1 MQLNKGK
8 RLRLFFSRAF
18 LFRQRQENERTQN
31 HMSTVRKIKFVERKC
46 ILTGSTVYLTAPKL
60 KSLEKELLER

>member
-1 MQLNKGK
+1 MHLNKGK

-18 LFRQRQENERTQN
+18 LFRQGRENERTQN
-31 HMSTVRKIKFVERKC
+31 HTSTVRKLKFVERKW
-46 ILTGSTVYLTAPKL
+46 ILTGSTIYPTAPRL